1 MPLVLVPSSV
11 LLIVAAGIPLI
22 LVVISW
28 TRRSTPASIPYSLLM
43 MAVMFWLF
51 FYGLDNAAVSLN
63 NKITFSKFEYLGI
76 PYTAPLVLVFIG
88 SYIRREKW
96 FTRWRL
102 VLIFTVP
109 VVATILAFT
118 NEYHHLIWT
127 NIYFSVDDPNIAV
140 YEHGAWFWLML
151 VEVYGAILLAAAW
164 LIQAIIRYP
173 LVYRQQTVTL
183 LIGMVFPVLGN
194 FISLAGLSPV
204 RGLDLTP
211 FGFAISGF
219 IYAWVLFR
227 YHMLRLVPVAREALI
242 ENMSDAVLV
251 LDDQDQVVDINPA
264 ASRLFGLEESRAVGL
279 PMSQISP
286 LIAGYHGSHEI
297 QKEITLDKDKPVY
310 MDLRVT
316 PLRNSRNRLTGR
328 LVVLHDITV
337 RMQALLEVERLYKAG
352 QRRVQELNAVRTIT
366 MDLAGKFELP
376 ELLENILTRAQEL
389 LEVTAGELALYDP
402 QQNDL
407 DLIISQGLGSNHAG
421 QRLAMGE
428 GLMGTVALTRQPLL
442 VEDYSAWE
450 GRMPDYSDI
459 GGRFTSLGVPLM
471 AGDELLG
478 VIVVGDIHSNRI
490 FTPDELNLI
499 NLFAQEAALAI
510 RNARL
515 FEQMKSLAAHD
526 TLTGLYNRG
535 HFFRLAAIEVERAV
549 RYNKPL
555 AAIMLDIDKFKRVN
569 DVYGHAAG
577 DQVLKAVSH
586 LCNESFRKVDIIGRY
601 GGEEFAI
608 ILPEA
613 DLEQA
618 RIVAERLCV
627 AIACTTYETGHGT
640 VNLSASLGVA
650 VLSPEQVNLDILLDQ
665 ADQAL
670 YLSKQPGNQVSIYQ
684 P

>member
-1 MPLVLVPSSV
+1 LVLVPSSAV
-11 LLIVAAGIPLI
+11 LIVAAGIPLI

-28 TRRSTPASIPYSLLM
+28 TRRSTPASIPFNLLM
-43 MAVMFWLF
+43 LAVMFWLF
-51 FYGLDNAAVSLN
+51 FGGLDNAAVDLN
-63 NKITFSKFEYLGI
+63 NKITFAKFEYLGI

-88 SYIRREKW
+88 AYVRREKW

-102 VLIFTVP
+102 ALIFAVP
-109 VVATILAFT
+109 FAASILAFT

-127 NIYFSVDDPNIAV
+127 YIYLSADDPSIAV
-140 YEHGAWFWLML
+140 YEHGAGFWLML
-151 VEVYGAILLAAAW
+151 VEVYAALIVAAAW

-173 LVYRQQTVTL
+173 VVYRQQTVKL

-211 FGFAISGF
+211 FGFVISGF
-219 IYAWVLFR
+219 VYTWVLFR

-251 LDDQDQVVDINPA
+251 LDDQNRVVAINPA
-264 ASRLFGLEESRAVGL
+264 ACRLFGLEENQTVGL

-286 LIAGYHGSHEI
+286 LIAGYRGSHEI
-297 QKEITLDKDKPVY
+297 QEEIALDKEKPVY

-316 PLRNSRNRLTGR
+316 PLRNWRSRLTGW

-337 RMQALLEVERLYKAG
+337 RKQALLEVERLYKAG
-352 QRRVQELNAVRTIT
+352 QRRVQELNAVRAIT

-376 ELLENILTRAQEL
+376 ELLQNILTRAQEL

-407 DLIISQGLGSNHAG
+407 ELIVSQGLGPNHAG
-421 QRLAMGE
+421 QRQSMGE
-428 GLMGTVALTRQPLL
+428 GVMGAIALTRQPLI

-450 GRMPDYSDI
+450 GRMPEYADI
-459 GGRFTSLGVPLM
+459 DGQFTSLGVPLM

-478 VIVVGDIHSNRI
+478 VIMLGDIKSNRI
-490 FTPDELNLI
+490 FSQDELNLLK
-499 NLFAQEAALAI
+499 LFAQEAALAI

-526 TLTGLYNRG
+526 ALTGLYNRG
-535 HFFRLAAIEVERAV
+535 HFFRLAAIEVERAA

-569 DVYGHAAG
+569 DSYGHAAG
-577 DQVLKAVSH
+577 DQVLQAVTH
-586 LCNESFRKVDIIGRY
+586 LCIESIRMVDIIGRY

-618 RIVAERLCV
+618 RIVAERLCA
-627 AIACTTYETGHGT
+627 AIACTPYATGHGT
-640 VNLSASLGVA
+640 VNLSACLGVA
-650 VLSPEQVNLDILLDQ
+650 VLNPEQVNLDVLLDQ

-670 YLSKQPGNQVSIYQ
+670 YLAKQQGNQVRVYQ

>member
-1 MPLVLVPSSV
+1 
-11 LLIVAAGIPLI
+11 
-22 LVVISW
+22 
-28 TRRSTPASIPYSLLM
+28 
-43 MAVMFWLF
+43 
-51 FYGLDNAAVSLN
+51 
-63 NKITFSKFEYLGI
+63 
-76 PYTAPLVLVFIG
+76 
-88 SYIRREKW
+88 
-96 FTRWRL
+96 
-102 VLIFTVP
+102 
-109 VVATILAFT
+109 
-118 NEYHHLIWT
+118 
-127 NIYFSVDDPNIAV
+127 
-140 YEHGAWFWLML
+140 
-151 VEVYGAILLAAAW
+151 
-164 LIQAIIRYP
+164 
-173 LVYRQQTVTL
+173 
-183 LIGMVFPVLGN
+183 
-194 FISLAGLSPV
+194 
-204 RGLDLTP
+204 
-211 FGFAISGF
+211 
-219 IYAWVLFR
+219 
-227 YHMLRLVPVAREALI
+227 
-242 ENMSDAVLV
+242 
-251 LDDQDQVVDINPA
+251 
-264 ASRLFGLEESRAVGL
+264 
-279 PMSQISP
+279 
-286 LIAGYHGSHEI
+286 
-297 QKEITLDKDKPVY
+297 
-310 MDLRVT
+310 
-316 PLRNSRNRLTGR
+316 
-328 LVVLHDITV
+328 
-337 RMQALLEVERLYKAG
+337 
-352 QRRVQELNAVRTIT
+352 
-366 MDLAGKFELP
+366 
-376 ELLENILTRAQEL
+376 
-389 LEVTAGELALYDP
+389 
-402 QQNDL
+402 
-407 DLIISQGLGSNHAG
+407 
-421 QRLAMGE
+421 
-428 GLMGTVALTRQPLL
+428 
-442 VEDYSAWE
+442 
-450 GRMPDYSDI
+450 
-459 GGRFTSLGVPLM
+459 
-471 AGDELLG
+471 LG

-499 NLFAQEAALAI
+499 KLFAQEAALAI